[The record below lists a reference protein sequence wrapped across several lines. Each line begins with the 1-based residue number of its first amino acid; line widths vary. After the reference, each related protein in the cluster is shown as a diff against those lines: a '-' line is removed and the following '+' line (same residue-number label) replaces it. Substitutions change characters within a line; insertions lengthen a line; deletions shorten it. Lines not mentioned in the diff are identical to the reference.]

1 MNDGSREPLSPRS
14 DSRAFRWRNYPLL
27 LSSQFL
33 GAFGDNVILAVI
45 LGPVMKRFQ
54 AHEITAQDQQI
65 QNIFYTSLLFL
76 PYLIFA
82 PIAGYFNDRFP
93 KTQGLMAGNALKM
106 LGAVLAWFSLAHQ
119 EYLLGVGYLVV
130 GFGACLYS
138 PAKYGILPEILPT
151 SRLVKANGT
160 VELLTL
166 LAILCGNIFGA
177 QIVDHLTLHIC
188 YGIVIVIYTVSTL
201 LNLIMLP
208 TPAHSEVQ
216 FASTVREFGQTV
228 RFIFERRRLVKI
240 VVGTSLFW
248 ICGAIMKMNFQPWGQ
263 QVMHFTT
270 MTEVA
275 LLGLWLSIG
284 VMIGSVLA
292 GQLHKIGELQRTR
305 GYGLTLAVAVAFI
318 ACTTYLIRG
327 GLTHPRAYV
336 IALLIFAG
344 IMAGLFLIP
353 LNAALQAESHQG
365 KLGKT
370 IATQNMI
377 ENAAMLGGSAF
388 AYFNVTIGFDPSQ
401 IFLALAGLIAVIS
414 LFLGFQRKGTITP
427 EPAISEAASAG

>member
-1 MNDGSREPLSPRS
+1 MNDRSTTALTAPL
-14 DSRAFRWRNYPLL
+14 RNYPLL

-54 AHEITAQDQQI
+54 AHEITAQYQQI
-65 QNIFYTSLLFL
+65 ANILYTSLLFV
-76 PYLIFA
+76 PYLFFA

-93 KTQGLMAGNALKM
+93 KTRGLMAGNGLKM
-106 LGAVLAWFSLAHQ
+106 IGAVLAWISLAHKQ
-119 EYLLGVGYLVV
+119 YWLGIGYLIV

-138 PAKYGILPEILPT
+138 PAKYGILPEIVPAE
-151 SRLVKANGT
+151 RLVKANGT

-166 LAILCGNIFGA
+166 VAILCGNIFGA
-177 QIVDHLTLHIC
+177 QIVDHLSLNIC
-188 YGIVIVIYTVSTL
+188 YTLVIFIYAISTL
-201 LNLIMLP
+201 LNLIMVQ
-208 TPAHSEVQ
+208 TPEHPQIQ
-216 FASTVREFGQTV
+216 FRTNFQEFWHTA
-228 RFIFERRRLVKI
+228 RFIFLRPRLVKI

-248 ICGAIMKMNFQPWGQ
+248 ICGAMMKMNFQPWGQ

-284 VMIGSVLA
+284 VMAGSVLA
-292 GQLHKIGELQRTR
+292 GQLHKIGELHAIRR
-305 GYGLTLAVAVAFI
+305 YGIILAGGVALV
-318 ACTTYLIRG
+318 ACTEYLMRA
-327 GLTHPRAYV
+327 GLTHPRPYV
-336 IALLIFAG
+336 IAMLLITG
-344 IMAGLFLIP
+344 LVAGLFLIP

-370 IATQNMI
+370 IATQNLI

-401 IFLALAGLIAVIS
+401 IFLALAGLVAVVAS
-414 LFLGFQRKGTITP
+414 FLGFARIAPLPSAGTQVEST
-427 EPAISEAASAG
+427 AAS

>member
-1 MNDGSREPLSPRS
+1 MKNGSSVSGAIGAL
-14 DSRAFRWRNYPLL
+14 RNYPLL

-33 GAFGDNVILAVI
+33 GAFGDNVILAII

-54 AHEITAQDQQI
+54 AHEITAQSQQI
-65 QNIFYTSLLFL
+65 QNILYTSLLFV
-76 PYLIFA
+76 PYLFFA

-106 LGAVLAWFSLAHQ
+106 LGAVLAWFSLAHE
-119 EYLLGVGYLVV
+119 EYLLAVGYLVV

-138 PAKYGILPEILPT
+138 PAKYGILPEILPAE
-151 SRLVKANGT
+151 RLVKANGT

-166 LAILCGNIFGA
+166 VAILCGNIFGA
-177 QIVDHLTLHIC
+177 QIVDHLSLHFC
-188 YGIVIVIYTVSTL
+188 YTIVIVIYAVSTL
-201 LNLIMLP
+201 LNMVMIA
-208 TPAHSEVQ
+208 TPAHPEVH
-216 FASTVREFGQTV
+216 FKSTLAEFSGTV
-228 RFIFERRRLVKI
+228 RFIFERKRLVKI

-263 QVMHFTT
+263 QVMKFTT
-270 MTEVA
+270 MTQVA

-292 GQLHKIGELQRTR
+292 GQLHKIGELHATR
-305 GYGLTLAVAVAFI
+305 RYGVSLAIAVVLVS
-318 ACTTYLIRG
+318 CTKYWMDAG
-327 GLTHPRAYV
+327 FDHARAYV

-370 IATQNMI
+370 IATQNML

-401 IFLALAGLIAVIS
+401 IFMALAGLIVVVS
-414 LFLGFQRKGTITP
+414 LFLGFPKQRVLTGTASSI
-427 EPAISEAASAG
+427 EPATSH